1 MHAARYATL
10 GAVLVAGAITA
21 APPIQAAASS
31 VPLGPT
37 AAQAPQSTA
46 VEAAHGKEA
55 AAGSLTA
62 AEAKRLAAGCL
73 HMYRPEVRPGKIAAT
88 VWAPSCRGTLFGT
101 NLMRKRAWGWQTIK
115 YITWRGPGPRTL
127 YANCKRGTTFT
138 YMTEAWVVAANRP
151 VYSPSRRGRC

>member
-1 MHAARYATL
+1 MHAARYAAL

-21 APPIQAAASS
+21 APPTQAATSS
-31 VPLGPT
+31 VPLGST
-37 AAQAPQSTA
+37 AAQASQSTA
-46 VEAAHGKEA
+46 VQAAHSKEV
-55 AAGSLTA
+55 A
-62 AEAKRLAAGCL
+62 AEARRLAAGCL

-88 VWAPSCRGTLFGT
+88 VWAPGCRGVLFGT

-138 YMTEAWVVAANRP
+138 YMTEAWVVAENRP